1 MPVRGDRFSRE
12 LNLKT
17 RDLNWQDRFW
27 PVTSVC
33 FIRLR
38 WENREI
44 IKLLPSTK
52 FWSESKMLGITR
64 CKELWTFLCFAP
76 FVFLG
81 SIATTCLRISWFH
94 FTREYSEDGP
104 KFCIFWK
111 TVHPSTATPNMP
123 HYEWH
128 YNPTKDTVS
137 KESSRF
143 IHELLIQDPTF
154 LIFLNI

>member
-52 FWSESKMLGITR
+52 FWSESKMLGTTR

-76 FVFLG
+76 YLFLG
-81 SIATTCLRISWFH
+81 SIATTSLRISWFH
-94 FTREYSEDGP
+94 VTREYSEDGS
-104 KFCIFWK
+104 KFVSFGKLFI
-111 TVHPSTATPNMP
+111 PLPPNQTCRIM
-123 HYEWH
+123 
-128 YNPTKDTVS
+128 NDA
-137 KESSRF
+137 
-143 IHELLIQDPTF
+143 IIQQRIPFQRKAAD
-154 LIFLNI
+154 LYMNC